1 MDQKKLNEYNISSS
15 ESSTPQGMVS
25 STLKNV
31 EKGKGKN
38 KSIEEE
44 INFLTQLSMQ
54 VQEKNEK
61 YKNLIEDKI
70 KNNNGYQ
77 TIDDKFEYNFSE
89 YNKIDKSKENLN
101 SINIKNCKKLEKISL
116 ILANSAYHIYKL
128 Q

>member
-44 INFLTQLSMQ
+44 INFLTQLSM
-54 VQEKNEK
+54 
-61 YKNLIEDKI
+61 
-70 KNNNGYQ
+70 
-77 TIDDKFEYNFSE
+77 
-89 YNKIDKSKENLN
+89 
-101 SINIKNCKKLEKISL
+101 
-116 ILANSAYHIYKL
+116 
-128 Q
+128 